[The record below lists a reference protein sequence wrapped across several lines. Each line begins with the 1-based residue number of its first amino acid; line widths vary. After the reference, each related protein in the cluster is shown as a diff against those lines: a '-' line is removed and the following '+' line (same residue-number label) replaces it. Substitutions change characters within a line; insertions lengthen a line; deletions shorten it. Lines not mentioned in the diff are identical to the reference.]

1 MRLWTRGGI
10 ALLVLLGLRADPGWA
25 QELPPAP
32 HAAECVVLLHGLGR
46 TAKSFA
52 RMQAALEKDG
62 YRVIALD
69 YASRR
74 RTIEELAAQEL
85 DTLIS
90 ALRRGQ
96 AQKIHFVTHSMGG
109 ILLRYYLTQHALPEL
124 GRVVMLGPPNRGSE
138 VADFTARVWPVNR
151 IFGPNLAR
159 LKTAPGS
166 FVNGLGPCRGGEIGV
181 IAGDRSINWI
191 NSLVFIHG
199 RDDGKVSVVEAKLQ
213 GMKEFRVVHV
223 SHPFLMRNRGVIRLV
238 QAFLAKGSF
247 GRDATDRAPV
257 VAPAPKSGGKRGK
270 EPGPL
275 LADEPVHPWHKA
287 TGVPSTR

>member
-1 MRLWTRGGI
+1 MRSGATNPSRYFRRLRLWAREG
-10 ALLVLLGLRADPGWA
+10 ACLLLLLGLHAGQGWA

-32 HAAECVVLLHGLGR
+32 HAGEYVVLLHGLGR

-52 RMQAALEKDG
+52 RMQAAIEKDG
-62 YRVIALD
+62 YRVISLD

-74 RTIEELAAQEL
+74 KTIEELAAQEL

-199 RDDGKVSVVEAKLQ
+199 RDDGKVSVEEARLQ

-238 QAFLAKGSF
+238 QVFLAKGSF
-247 GRDATDRAPV
+247 GGDVAQPVALATAP
-257 VAPAPKSGGKRGK
+257 PAGQK
-270 EPGPL
+270 
-275 LADEPVHPWHKA
+275 
-287 TGVPSTR
+287 